1 MSQKTKRMP
10 SEHRISGLEEGDIQT
25 ITNDFGDFVLLR
37 LPFNG
42 GEYGYNLIDTTRAVV
57 ALQTHC
63 ESHNEMMRDAI
74 ADKTND
80 YMEDSK

>member
-1 MSQKTKRMP
+1 MSKKTKKMP
-10 SEHRISGLEEGDIQT
+10 SEHRIQGLEEGDIQS
-25 ITNDFGDFVLLR
+25 ITNDYGDFVLLR

-74 ADKTND
+74 TDKTNE

>member
-1 MSQKTKRMP
+1 MP
-10 SEHRISGLEEGDIQT
+10 SEHRITGLEEGEVQT
-25 ITNDFGDFVLLR
+25 ITNDFGDFVLIR
-37 LPFNG
+37 LPLNNS
-42 GEYGYNLIDTTRAVV
+42 EYGYKLIDTTRAVV

-74 ADKTND
+74 TDKTND